1 VGAAD
6 EVDGGFGHFFLFL
19 ESPFSPFYD
28 GETQSPCFV
37 LYFIRSCLGYVNHP
51 SIRAW
56 KRTVA
61 FGIGS

>member
-1 VGAAD
+1 MAKRKPHVSFFILFVAA
-6 EVDGGFGHFFLFL
+6 
-19 ESPFSPFYD
+19 FYD
-28 GETQSPCFV
+28 GETQAPCFV